1 MATRKAKTYV
11 YFNLH
16 KHVWSVM
23 VRGRVQRHAE
33 AVTIIDADFV
43 VRAAG
48 HAKVLREKRKNV
60 HAFVRGTETRGV
72 ATSKTMSYDPAKG
85 GGIQLSYNPYKG
97 PHFYRKDT
105 GEVVES
111 ARVVELRADRS
122 VWAWGVTGAN
132 GDFTWGSSLAEA
144 RR

>member
-1 MATRKAKTYV
+1 MAKQKAKTYV

-23 VRGRVQRHAE
+23 FRGRVQRHAE

-48 HAKVLREKRKNV
+48 HAKVLREKKKNV
-60 HAFVRGTETRGV
+60 HAFVRGTVTDDA

-105 GEVVES
+105 GEVVET
-111 ARVVELRADRS
+111 AHVVELRADRS
-122 VWAWGVTGAN
+122 VWAWGVTGSKT
-132 GDFTWGSSLAEA
+132 GFSWGSK
-144 RR
+144 